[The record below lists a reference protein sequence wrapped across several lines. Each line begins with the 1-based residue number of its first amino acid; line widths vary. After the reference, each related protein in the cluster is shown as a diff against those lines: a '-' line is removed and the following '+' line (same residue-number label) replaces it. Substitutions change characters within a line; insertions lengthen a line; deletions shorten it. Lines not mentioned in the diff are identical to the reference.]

1 MNRTLII
8 VIACLAVAAVAFIAG
23 MSLKP
28 ATKIETPQ
36 ARQESGETTLWTC
49 SMHPQIIMRKPGKC
63 PICAMDLVPVKSH
76 ATSEKLSLSELT
88 LSPEAI
94 ALSEIET
101 ARVERKFV
109 ESEVRLVGKVAFDET
124 LLASIT
130 ARFPGRLDRLYVDY
144 TGIRV
149 NKGDHMVYMY
159 SPELLIAQEELIQAV
174 KSGDQASIDAVRGK
188 LHLWGLTDEQIAEM
202 EKLGAPADHITIY
215 APLSGIVTKKNAT
228 EGTYVDTGTEIYA
241 IADLSRVWVVLDAYE
256 SNLVWLRYGQKV
268 EFQAEAYPGDIFE
281 GRVAFISPMLD
292 DTTRTVKVRID
303 MPNPLEKLKPEMF
316 VHAVVHATVAGTGRV
331 IDPDLADKWTCP
343 MHPGV
348 IKDEPGKCPICG
360 MTLVQAKD
368 LGYSVL
374 EETQPPLVIPATAP
388 LITGKRAVVY
398 IATPDRPGTFTRREI
413 LLGPRA
419 GNYYIVR
426 NGLAEGEFVVTNGNF
441 KIDSAVQI
449 QAGPSMMS
457 PSGGAAAT
465 GHVHGG
471 ETPKGGEA
479 MPMQMAPHEFMMML
493 DPVYAAYFKVHAA
506 LYADDLEKAKAVHKE
521 LGDAIGKV
529 DKSVL
534 TGQLLLQWNNLYERL
549 SNSAVQGSEAAT
561 LDEARDAFR
570 FFSDEIIQTERW
582 FSHAGDK
589 PHYVMFSR
597 DAVGGAGASWLQD
610 SDAVQNPYLTGEMR
624 NSGEMRER
632 LMPMHAAPETHEGQM
647 PGMQMEQPSEKPA
660 AIPLAFKE
668 QMNALLDAY
677 LQIHAA
683 LVKSDKDGAA
693 SAATKF
699 ADALKTVDMNLLT
712 DNAAMTAWMND
723 EQKLQSSL
731 ASIAAADSID
741 KQRENFSPLSDAM
754 AEALRTFGYARA
766 KPVTQ
771 FHCPMANADWLQ
783 EGEEAMNPYYG
794 EGGMLH
800 CAENPRPIP
809 PSKNNEE

>member
-28 ATKIETPQ
+28 AAKIETPQ

-49 SMHPQIIMRKPGKC
+49 SMHPQIIMHKPGKC

-109 ESEVRLVGKVAFDET
+109 QSDIRLVGKVAFDET
-124 LLASIT
+124 RLASIT

-159 SPELLIAQEELIQAV
+159 SPELLVAQEELIQAV

-188 LHLWGLTDEQIAEM
+188 LRLWGLADEQIAEM

-241 IADLSRVWVVLDAYE
+241 IADLSQVWVVLDAYE

-281 GRVAFISPMLD
+281 GRIAFISPMLD

-316 VHAVVHATVAGTGRV
+316 VHAIVHATVDGAGRV
-331 IDPDLADKWTCP
+331 IDPDLADKWVCP

-398 IATPDRPGTFTRREI
+398 IATPDRPGTFTGREI

-419 GNYYIVR
+419 GDYYIVR
-426 NGLAEGEFVVTNGNF
+426 NGLAEGEFVVTKGNF

-479 MPMQMAPHEFMMML
+479 TAMQMAPHEFMMML

-506 LYADDLEKAKAVHKE
+506 LFAGDLNAAKAGYTE

-534 TGQLLLQWNNLYERL
+534 TGDLLLQWNNLRERL
-549 SNSAVQGSEAAT
+549 SNSAVQGAEAAT
-561 LDEARDAFR
+561 LADARDAFR
-570 FFSDEIIQTERW
+570 PFSDEIIQAERW

-589 PHYVMFSR
+589 PHYLMFSR
-597 DAVGGAGASWLQD
+597 EAVGGAGASWLQET
-610 SDAVQNPYLTGEMR
+610 DAVQNPYLSGDMHK
-624 NSGEMRER
+624 SGEMRER
-632 LMPMHAAPETHEGQM
+632 LMPMHAAGEM
-647 PGMQMEQPSEKPA
+647 PGMTMEQPSE
-660 AIPLAFKE
+660 IPLAFRK
-668 QMNALLDAY
+668 QMNTLLDAY

-693 SAATKF
+693 SAAKKC

-712 DNAAMTAWMND
+712 DNTAMTAWMND
-723 EQKLQSSL
+723 EQKIQTSL
-731 ASIAAADSID
+731 AAITSAEAID
-741 KQRENFSPLSDAM
+741 KQRESFSPLSDAM
-754 AEALRTFGYARA
+754 AQALRTFGYARA

-800 CAENPRPIP
+800 CAENPRTIP
-809 PSKNNEE
+809 PSQNTEE